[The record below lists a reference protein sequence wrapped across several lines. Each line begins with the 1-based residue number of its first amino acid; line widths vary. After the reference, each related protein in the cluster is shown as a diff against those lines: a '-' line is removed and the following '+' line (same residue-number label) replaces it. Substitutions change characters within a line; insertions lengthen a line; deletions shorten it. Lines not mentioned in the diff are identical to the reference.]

1 MRKQGNAQD
10 WLSAALAIG
19 SVAVTYAVWD
29 LLRTHTQPVQAPQA
43 VKCVSVLLPLK
54 DWRHIVHSANVIFWG
69 AFVSGWVFGYIHHA
83 AKPLLKQVRAEVRA
97 EVDC

>member
-10 WLSAALAIG
+10 SLSEALATG
-19 SVAVTYAVWD
+19 NAAQTYAGWD
-29 LLRTHTQPVQAPQA
+29 SLRTHTQHAQARQGL
-43 VKCVSVLLPLK
+43 KCVFVLLPLK

-69 AFVSGWVFGYIHHA
+69 ALASGWVFGYIHHA

-97 EVDC
+97 ELDR

>member
-1 MRKQGNAQD
+1 MKRLGNAQD

-19 SVAVTYAVWD
+19 SVAVTYAAWD
-29 LLRTHTQPVQAPQA
+29 SLRTLIRPVQAPQA
-43 VKCVSVLLPLK
+43 VKCVSVPLPLK

-69 AFVSGWVFGYIHHA
+69 ALVSGWVFGYIHHA

-97 EVDC
+97 ELDR